1 MVGVARSGCCDEDV
15 HTVPDP
21 VAVRLATDADPAV
34 RARARRELLDEP
46 SPPDDVLT
54 SPIVRGLLAGL
65 DEGAALERPYAKWA
79 GAHWRL
85 VSLVELGV
93 PAGTGQAMRA
103 ADIVLDRWAA
113 PDRLTGVLVVDG
125 RRRMHASQEG
135 NAVAVACRLGMA
147 GDERVA
153 RLVEHLVAGQWPDGG
168 WNCDR
173 RPAAR
178 RSSVH
183 ETLPALWG
191 LHEYAAAT
199 GDAGGRTAAAAAAES
214 LLARHV
220 AFVTGTDRPL
230 HRSVVDLHF
239 PPYWHYDVLQALVVL
254 DRAGHRD
261 DPRTSRARQV
271 VAGKRRRDGRW
282 RAVRPWWRQPGSS
295 GLVEAVD
302 WGDVAHQMVTLN
314 ALRVLSAP
322 RGRAPAPTG
331 RRPPEPLRP

>member
-1 MVGVARSGCCDEDV
+1 VLPALVA
-15 HTVPDP
+15 
-21 VAVRLATDADPAV
+21 AADPA
-34 RARARRELLDEP
+34 ARALVRRELLGEP
-46 SPPDDVLT
+46 CPPEDALT

-65 DEGAALERPYAKWA
+65 EGAAALGRPYAKWA

-85 VSLVELGV
+85 VSLVQLGV
-93 PAGTGQAMRA
+93 PTGYGPAVRA
-103 ADIVLDRWAA
+103 ADAVLDHWAA
-113 PDRLTGVLVVDG
+113 PDRLARVLVVDG

-147 GDERVA
+147 GDDRVA
-153 RLVEHLVAGQWPDGG
+153 RLAEHLVAGQWPDGG

-173 RPAAR
+173 RPAVR

-199 GDAGGRTAAAAAAES
+199 GDARSGAAAVAAAEV

-220 AFVTGTDRPL
+220 AFASGTDRPL
-230 HRSVVDLHF
+230 HRSVADLHF

-261 DPRTSRARQV
+261 DPRTSTARQV
-271 VAGKRRRDGRW
+271 VAGKRRKDGRW
-282 RAVRPWWRQPGSS
+282 RAVRPWWRPPGSP
-295 GLVEAVD
+295 GLAEAVD

-314 ALRVLSAP
+314 ALRVTAP
-322 RGRAPAPTG
+322 AAGRPPVRSRPSPAPTAGPPG
-331 RRPPEPLRP
+331 R

>member
-1 MVGVARSGCCDEDV
+1 VPPGPGAVA
-15 HTVPDP
+15 
-21 VAVRLATDADPAV
+21 ARLFADADPAV
-34 RARARRELLDEP
+34 RVLARRELLGDP
-46 SPPDDVLT
+46 APAGDVLL

-65 DEGAALERPYAKWA
+65 EDRAVLERPYRKWA

-85 VSLVELGV
+85 VSLVELGI
-93 PAGTGQAMRA
+93 PAGYGPAVRA
-103 ADIVLDRWAA
+103 AEAVLDHWAA
-113 PDRLTGVLVVDG
+113 VDRLAGVLVVDG

-135 NAVAVACRLGMA
+135 NAVAVACRLGLA
-147 GDERVA
+147 GDDRVA

-173 RPAAR
+173 HRTAR

-191 LHEYAAAT
+191 LHEYATAT
-199 GDAGGRTAAAAAAES
+199 GDTRSRQAASAAAEV

-220 AFVTGTDRPL
+220 AFAAGTDRPL
-230 HRSVVDLHF
+230 HRSVVDLHY

-254 DRAGHRD
+254 DRAGYRD
-261 DPRTSRARQV
+261 DPRTRGARQV
-271 VAGKRRRDGRW
+271 VAGKQRRDGGW
-282 RAVRPWWRQPGSS
+282 RSVRPWWRPPGSA

-314 ALRVLSAP
+314 ALCVT
-322 RGRAPAPTG
+322 APAAGTTPV
-331 RRPPEPLRP
+331 RSRPSPAPPAGPPAR

>member
-1 MVGVARSGCCDEDV
+1 MPPAPGDVA
-15 HTVPDP
+15 
-21 VAVRLATDADPAV
+21 ARLAADADPAV
-34 RARARRELLDEP
+34 RLLAGRELLGDP
-46 SPPDDVLT
+46 SPRGDVLA
-54 SPIVRGLLAGL
+54 SPIVRGLLDGL
-65 DEGAALERPYAKWA
+65 EDRAVLGRPYGKWA

-93 PAGTGQAMRA
+93 PAGYEPAVRA
-103 ADIVLDRWAA
+103 ADTVLDQWAA
-113 PDRLTGVLVVDG
+113 PERLDGVLVVDG

-153 RLVEHLVAGQWPDGG
+153 RLVDHLVAGQWPDGG

-173 RPAAR
+173 HRGAR

-191 LHEYAAAT
+191 LHEHATAT
-199 GDAGGRTAAAAAAES
+199 GDARSRAAATAAAEV

-220 AFVTGTDRPL
+220 VFAAGTDRPL
-230 HRSVVDLHF
+230 HRSVVDLHY

-254 DRAGHRD
+254 DRAGFRD
-261 DPRTSRARQV
+261 DARTSRARQV
-271 VAGKRRRDGRW
+271 VAGKRRRDGGW
-282 RAVRPWWRQPGSS
+282 RAVRPWWRRPGST

-314 ALRVLSAP
+314 ALRVTAP
-322 RGRAPAPTG
+322 VAGTTPVRSRPSPAQRAGPPA
-331 RRPPEPLRP
+331 R

>member
-1 MVGVARSGCCDEDV
+1 VPPAPGDVA
-15 HTVPDP
+15 
-21 VAVRLATDADPAV
+21 ARLAADADPAV
-34 RARARRELLDEP
+34 RALARGELLGDP
-46 SPPDDVLT
+46 SPHEDVLT
-54 SPIVRGLLAGL
+54 SPIVRGLLDGL
-65 DEGAALERPYAKWA
+65 EDPAALEHPYRKWT

-93 PAGTGQAMRA
+93 SAGYRA
-103 ADIVLDRWAA
+103 AGAVLDQWAA
-113 PDRLTGVLVVDG
+113 PDRLAGVLVVDG

-153 RLVEHLVAGQWPDGG
+153 RLVEHLIAGQWPDGG

-173 RPAAR
+173 HRDVR

-191 LHEYAAAT
+191 LHEHAAAT
-199 GDAGGRTAAAAAAES
+199 GDPHSRAAAAAAAEV
-214 LLARHV
+214 LLAREV
-220 AFVTGTDRPL
+220 VFAAGTDRPL
-230 HRSVVDLHF
+230 HRSVVDLHY

-254 DRAGHRD
+254 DRAGFRD

-271 VAGKRRRDGRW
+271 VAGKQRRDGDW
-282 RAVRPWWRQPGSS
+282 RAVRPWWRPPGSS

-302 WGDVAHQMVTLN
+302 WGDVAHQMVTFN
-314 ALRVLSAP
+314 ALRALAGDQSP
-322 RGRAPAPTG
+322 G
-331 RRPPEPLRP
+331 RR

>member
-1 MVGVARSGCCDEDV
+1 
-15 HTVPDP
+15 VPG
-21 VAVRLATDADPAV
+21 AIAARLAADADPAV
-34 RARARRELLDEP
+34 RVLARRDLLGEPGPDE
-46 SPPDDVLT
+46 DVLS
-54 SPIVRGLLAGL
+54 SPIVCGLLAGL
-65 DEGAALERPYAKWA
+65 EERSVLGRPYSKWA

-93 PAGTGQAMRA
+93 PAGYGPAVRA
-103 ADIVLDRWAA
+103 AEAVLDGWAA
-113 PDRLTGVLVVDG
+113 ADRLAGVLVVDG

-135 NAVAVACRLGMA
+135 NAVAVACRLGLA

-153 RLVEHLVAGQWPDGG
+153 RLVEHLIAGQWPDGG

-173 RPAAR
+173 HPAVR

-199 GDAGGRTAAAAAAES
+199 GDARSRNAAAAAAEV

-220 AFVTGTDRPL
+220 AFAAGTDRPL
-230 HRSVVDLHF
+230 HRSVIDLHY

-254 DRAGHRD
+254 DRAGQRD

-271 VAGKRRRDGRW
+271 VAGRQRRDGGW
-282 RAVRPWWRQPGSS
+282 RAVRPWWRPPGSTGS
-295 GLVEAVD
+295 VEAVD
-302 WGDVAHQMVTLN
+302 WGCAAHQMVTLN
-314 ALRVLSAP
+314 ALRVSRPAAGTPPVRLLPSPARP
-322 RGRAPAPTG
+322 SGRPG
-331 RRPPEPLRP
+331 R

>member
-1 MVGVARSGCCDEDV
+1 MCCDAQVPPAPDV
-15 HTVPDP
+15 I
-21 VAVRLATDADPAV
+21 AARLATEADPAV
-34 RARARRELLDEP
+34 RRLARRDLLGDPAPDE
-46 SPPDDVLT
+46 DVLL
-54 SPIVRGLLAGL
+54 SPLVRGLLAGIE
-65 DEGAALERPYAKWA
+65 DRAVLERPYRKWT

-93 PAGTGQAMRA
+93 PAGSGPAVRA
-103 ADIVLDRWAA
+103 AEAVLDHWAA
-113 PDRLTGVLVVDG
+113 PDRLAGVLVVDG

-135 NAVAVACRLGMA
+135 NAVAVACRLGLA

-153 RLVEHLVAGQWPDGG
+153 RLVEHLLAGQWPDGG

-173 RPAAR
+173 RPAVR

-191 LHEYAAAT
+191 LHEYATAT
-199 GDAGGRTAAAAAAES
+199 GDARSRQAAAAAAEV

-220 AFVTGTDRPL
+220 VFAAGADRPL
-230 HRSVVDLHF
+230 HRSVVDLHY

-254 DRAGHRD
+254 DRAGCRG
-261 DPRTSRARQV
+261 DPRTDRARQV
-271 VAGKRRRDGRW
+271 VAGKQRRDGGW
-282 RAVRPWWRQPGSS
+282 CAVRPWWRRPGSS

-314 ALRVLSAP
+314 ALRVTLPALGTVSA
-322 RGRAPAPTG
+322 
-331 RRPPEPLRP
+331 

>member
-1 MVGVARSGCCDEDV
+1 V
-15 HTVPDP
+15 HPAPDP
-21 VAVRLATDADPAV
+21 VAVRLAGGDDPAIRALARRDLLGEPVPDADAL
-34 RARARRELLDEP
+34 R
-46 SPPDDVLT
+46 SPL
-54 SPIVRGLLAGL
+54 VRGLLAGL
-65 DEGAALERPYAKWA
+65 EDRAVLERPYAKWA

-93 PAGTGQAMRA
+93 PAGYGPAVRA
-103 ADIVLDRWAA
+103 ADAVLDQWAA
-113 PDRLTGVLVVDG
+113 PARLAGAVVVDG

-153 RLVEHLVAGQWPDGG
+153 RLVEHLIGGQWPDGG

-173 RPAAR
+173 RPAVR

-199 GDAGGRTAAAAAAES
+199 GDDRSRKAATAAAEV

-220 AFVTGTDRPL
+220 VFATGTDRPL
-230 HRSVVDLHF
+230 HRSVVELHH

-254 DRAGHRD
+254 DRAGCRD
-261 DPRTSRARQV
+261 DPRTDRARQV
-271 VAGKRRRDGRW
+271 VSGKRRRDGGW
-282 RAVRPWWRQPGSS
+282 RAVRPWWRPPGST

-302 WGDVAHQMVTLN
+302 WGDVAHQVVTLN
-314 ALRVLSAP
+314 ALRVTRPAGGTTPARP
-322 RGRAPAPTG
+322 RPSPAPQAG
-331 RRPPEPLRP
+331 PRRR

>member
-1 MVGVARSGCCDEDV
+1 VPPTP
-15 HTVPDP
+15 HTL
-21 VAVRLATDADPAV
+21 AGRLAVDADPAV
-34 RARARRELLDEP
+34 RVLARCDLRGEPARDE
-46 SPPDDVLT
+46 DVLP
-54 SPIVRGLLAGL
+54 SPIVRGLLTGL
-65 DEGAALERPYAKWA
+65 EDPAVPARPYRKWT

-85 VSLVELGV
+85 VSLVELGI
-93 PAGTGQAMRA
+93 PAGYGPAVRA
-103 ADIVLDRWAA
+103 AEAVLDC
-113 PDRLTGVLVVDG
+113 
-125 RRRMHASQEG
+125 
-135 NAVAVACRLGMA
+135 CRLGMA

-173 RPAAR
+173 RPEVH

-199 GDAGGRTAAAAAAES
+199 GDGRSRKAATAAAEV

-220 AFVTGTDRPL
+220 VFAGGTDRPL
-230 HRSVVDLHF
+230 HRSVVDLHH

-254 DRAGHRD
+254 DRAGCRD
-261 DPRTSRARQV
+261 DPRTDRARLV
-271 VAGKRRRDGRW
+271 VAGKQRKDGGW
-282 RAVRPWWRQPGSS
+282 RAVRPWWRPPGST

-314 ALRVLSAP
+314 ALRVT
-322 RGRAPAPTG
+322 APAAGTTPVCSPPSPTPPAG
-331 RRPPEPLRP
+331 PRRR